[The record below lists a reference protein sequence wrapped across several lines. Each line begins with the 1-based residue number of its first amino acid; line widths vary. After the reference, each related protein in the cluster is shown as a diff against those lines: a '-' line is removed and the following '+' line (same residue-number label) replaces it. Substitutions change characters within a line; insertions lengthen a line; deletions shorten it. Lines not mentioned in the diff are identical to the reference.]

1 MSVKV
6 HIRPQRYRYSHKVI
20 IAHVDGDTVGECFDH
35 LVRQFPGI
43 EQDVF
48 GEDGKLL
55 SYVSIF
61 VNGESTYPEDMAKPV
76 KNDDRLYI
84 MMIFPGG

>member
-6 HIRPQRYRYSHKVI
+6 HIRPLRYKYDYKVI
-20 IAHVDGDTVGECFDH
+20 IAEVDGDTVGECFDH
-35 LVRQFPGI
+35 LVKQFPGI

-55 SYVSIF
+55 SYISIF
-61 VNGESTYPEDMAKPV
+61 VNGESTYPGDLTKPV
-76 KNDDRLYI
+76 KDGDDIYVVP
-84 MMIFPGG
+84 MIAGG

>member
-6 HIRPQRYRYSHKVI
+6 HIRPLRYKYDHKVI
-20 IAHVDGDTVGECFDH
+20 IAEVDGDTVGECFDH
-35 LVRQFPGI
+35 LVKQFPGI

-55 SYVSIF
+55 TYISIF
-61 VNGESTYPEDMAKPV
+61 VNGESTYPGDLTKPV
-76 KNDDRLYI
+76 KDGDDIYVVP
-84 MMIFPGG
+84 MIAGG